1 MTTPPYCGGRGHTK
15 APTALLRA
23 AYLVERQSLRQ
34 IARRYHMHYTVVRE
48 RLLRDGVALR
58 PQGVWRK
65 GQ

>member
-1 MTTPPYCGGRGHTK
+1 MTTPP
-15 APTALLRA
+15 
-23 AYLVERQSLRQ
+23 YLVERQSLRQ